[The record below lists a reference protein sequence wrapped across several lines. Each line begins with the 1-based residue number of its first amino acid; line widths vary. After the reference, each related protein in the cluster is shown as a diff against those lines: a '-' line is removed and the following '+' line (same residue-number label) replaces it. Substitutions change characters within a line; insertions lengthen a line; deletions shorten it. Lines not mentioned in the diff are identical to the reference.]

1 MEYLLGEFINHSKS
15 MMNEPLSSIMTRNLV
30 TAGPDDT
37 LSVAREI
44 FMRDRVHHLPIVDG
58 NKLVGIL
65 TTYDLFKFQ
74 GRNGSYNDVKIRE
87 LMTTHVATLEPDDK
101 VGSAAE
107 LFLENLFHAVPI
119 VKDGDLHGIVTSF
132 DVLKYEFRKEYPT
145 QMV

>member
-1 MEYLLGEFINHSKS
+1 
-15 MMNEPLSSIMTRNLV
+15 MNEPLSSIMTRNV
-30 TAGPDDT
+30 ITAGPNDK
-37 LSVAREI
+37 LSVARDI

-58 NKLVGIL
+58 RKLVGIL

-74 GRNGSYNDVKIRE
+74 GHNGNYDTAKIRDI
-87 LMTTHVATLEPDDK
+87 MTTHLATLEPEDK

-107 LFLENLFHAVPI
+107 LFLENLFHAVPV
-119 VKDGDLHGIVTSF
+119 VKDGDLLGIVTSF

>member
-1 MEYLLGEFINHSKS
+1 

-37 LSVAREI
+37 LSLAREI
-44 FMRDRVHHLPIVDG
+44 FMRDRVHHLPIVVG
-58 NKLVGIL
+58 TKLVGIL
-65 TTYDLFKFQ
+65 TTYDLFKHY
-74 GRNGSYNDVKIRE
+74 GRNGGFDTIKIGDV
-87 LMTTHVATLEPDDK
+87 MTRHVATLEPEDK

-119 VKDGDLHGIVTSF
+119 VKDGDLQGLVTSF